1 MNTFKIEDSSFN
13 LKQAD
18 ITDNFIVSSVPTS
31 YEVNFETCDISETVN
46 NLLDDDDILL
56 IDQNVLELIWDKLS
70 FNRDRIFVLEATENT
85 KTIESVLLAIDFLHR
100 CKFTKGEKM
109 VVVGGGITQ
118 DIGSFVGSIYKRGIN
133 WKFVPTTLLSQCDS
147 CIGGKTGIN
156 YKKSKNQ
163 LALFSSPSE
172 VIINTNFLHTLEP
185 QEIKSGLGEIMKIF
199 IIGGRPFIELYQQL
213 VDGNEVRNFDDFKT
227 LIVNGLHI
235 KRVIVEKD
243 EFELDTRRS
252 LNYGHTVGHAI
263 ESLTKYE
270 IPHGQAV
277 AIGIKIVN
285 DLFGFSDPS
294 VDKCVCDL
302 IEEKDRE
309 ALSKIDFTQLGGVLR
324 SDKKTI
330 GNSATF
336 IYIDSLGHTKF
347 QRKEL
352 NDEILLKIQQTI
364 NGIIN
369 E

>member
-1 MNTFKIEDSSFN
+1 MIAFKIEDSSFE
-13 LKQAD
+13 LLED
-18 ITDNFIVSSVPTS
+18 EMIENFTVSSVPRD
-31 YEVNFETCDISETVN
+31 YAVNFETCEISETVN
-46 NLLDDDDILL
+46 NLLGEKDVLL
-56 IDQNVLELIWDKLS
+56 IDKTVLDLIEDDLG
-70 FNRDRIFVLEATENT
+70 FDRSRVFAIDATEEV
-85 KTIESVLLAIDFLHR
+85 KTIDGVLGVIDFLFS
-100 CKFTKGEKM
+100 CKFTKGENLI
-109 VVVGGGITQ
+109 VVGGGITQ
-118 DIGSFVGSIYKRGIN
+118 DIGSFVGSVYKRGIN

-147 CIGGKTGIN
+147 CIGGKAGIN
-156 YKKSKNQ
+156 YKKAKNQ
-163 LALFSSPSE
+163 LALFSSPTE

-185 QEIKSGLGEIMKIF
+185 QEIKSGLGEIIKIF

-235 KRVIVEKD
+235 KKVIVEKD
-243 EFELDTRRS
+243 EFELGTRRS
-252 LNYGHTVGHAI
+252 LNYGHTVGHAL

-309 ALSKIDFTQLGGVLR
+309 ALSKIDFAQLGDVLR

-352 NDEILLKIQQTI
+352 NDGILLKIQQTI

>member
-1 MNTFKIEDSSFN
+1 
-13 LKQAD
+13 
-18 ITDNFIVSSVPTS
+18 
-31 YEVNFETCDISETVN
+31 
-46 NLLDDDDILL
+46 
-56 IDQNVLELIWDKLS
+56 
-70 FNRDRIFVLEATENT
+70 
-85 KTIESVLLAIDFLHR
+85 
-100 CKFTKGEKM
+100 
-109 VVVGGGITQ
+109 VVGGGITQ

-213 VDGNEVRNFDDFKT
+213 VDGNEVKNFDDFKT

-235 KRVIVEKD
+235 KRAIVEKD
-243 EFELDTRRS
+243 EFELDVRRS

-285 DLFGFSDPS
+285 DLFEFSDPS
-294 VDKCVCDL
+294 VNKCVCDL

-309 ALSKIDFTQLGGVLR
+309 ALSKIDFAQLGEVLR

-336 IYIDSLGHTKF
+336 IYMDSLGHTKF
-347 QRKEL
+347 QRREL
-352 NDEILLKIQQTI
+352 NDEILLQIQQTI